1 MAQDLELTPE
11 EIIKLKLLLSALD
24 TIDDLVF
31 VRQKAG
37 VEDMM
42 FGIGATSQVRGGENV
57 TINKIDSS
65 IIPFSSSRT
74 VQDCLREIYAILLV
88 NQININSGDN

>member
-1 MAQDLELTPE
+1 MAQTLELTPE

-65 IIPFSSSRT
+65 VVPFTSSKT
-74 VQDCLREIYAILLV
+74 VQDSLTEIYSILLV
-88 NQININSGDN
+88 NKLNINSGS